1 MASLR
6 DIRQKIKSVTTIQQ
20 ITNAM
25 RMMSTAKLS
34 RAIESV
40 NRTKPYVNKLLSLA
54 RNIKLMIPDFRHP
67 ALEEREVNKSTT
79 IIIGG
84 ERGLCGGFNQE
95 LNSFALKEVKK
106 VDLEK
111 QDLFVIGQK
120 AIRFFQYSNVPMA
133 KEFATMNVKELE
145 TELFALSKDIYN
157 QFKNNKTDKVS
168 LIYTSFISSIN
179 HPILCNQLLPIPKNS
194 DLLEKS
200 TDYSDKSLE
209 ESILNATYDFYPS
222 PDEIFDQI
230 LPRYMFNSL
239 LQAVIESSAAEQS
252 SRMMA
257 MTSATDRAN
266 EKLDSLKLE
275 LNRSRQAQ
283 ITQELNEVIAGSQT

>member
-6 DIRQKIKSVTTIQQ
+6 DIRQKIKSVKTIYQ

-40 NRTKPYVNKLLSLA
+40 NRTKPYVNILLTLS
-54 RNIKLMIPDFRHP
+54 RDIKSMIPDFHHP

-84 ERGLCGGFNQE
+84 ERGLCGGFNQD
-95 LNSFALKEVKK
+95 LNKFALNQIQKIEL
-106 VDLEK
+106 DK
-111 QDLFVIGQK
+111 QQLYVIGQK
-120 AIRFFQYSNVPMA
+120 AIRFFEYSNIPMA
-133 KEFATMNVKELE
+133 KEYPTMNVKELE
-145 TELFALSKDIYN
+145 SELFSLSKELYDK
-157 QFKNNKTDKVS
+157 FKNNETDKVS
-168 LIYTSFISSIN
+168 IIFTSYISSIN

-200 TDYSDKSLE
+200 ADDSDGNQE
-209 ESILNATYDFYPS
+209 ESILNTSFDFYPS

-230 LPRYMFNSL
+230 LPRYMYNSL
-239 LQAVIESSAAEQS
+239 LKAVIESVAAEQS

-266 EKLDSLKLE
+266 EKLDSLRLE

>member
-6 DIRQKIKSVTTIQQ
+6 DIRQKIKSVKTIHQ

-54 RNIKLMIPDFRHP
+54 RNIKLMIPDFQHP
-67 ALEEREVNKSTT
+67 ALEEREVNKITT

-95 LNSFALKEVKK
+95 LNTFALKEVKK

-111 QDLFVIGQK
+111 QELFVIGQK
-120 AIRFFQYSNVPMA
+120 AIRFFQYSNIPMA

-145 TELFALSKDIYN
+145 TELFTLSKELYN
-157 QFKNNKTDKVS
+157 QYKAHKTDKVN
-168 LIYTSFISSIN
+168 LIYTSYISSIN
-179 HPILCNQLLPIPKNS
+179 HPVLCNQLLPIPKNS

-200 TDYSDKSLE
+200 KDDSDESSE

-222 PDEIFDQI
+222 PEEIFDQI

-239 LQAVIESSAAEQS
+239 LQAVIESIAAEQS

-266 EKLDSLKLE
+266 EKLDSLRLE

>member
-6 DIRQKIKSVTTIQQ
+6 DIRQKIKSVKTIHQ

-95 LNSFALKEVKK
+95 LNTFALKEVKK

-111 QDLFVIGQK
+111 QELFVIGQK
-120 AIRFFQYSNVPMA
+120 AIRFFQYSNIPMA

-145 TELFALSKDIYN
+145 TELFTLSKELYN
-157 QFKNNKTDKVS
+157 QYKAHKTDKVN
-168 LIYTSFISSIN
+168 LIYTSYISSIN
-179 HPILCNQLLPIPKNS
+179 HPVLCNQLLPIPKNS

-200 TDYSDKSLE
+200 KDDSDESSE

-222 PDEIFDQI
+222 PEEIFDQI

-239 LQAVIESSAAEQS
+239 LQAVIESIAAEQS

>member
-6 DIRQKIKSVTTIQQ
+6 DIRQKIKSVKTIHQ

-34 RAIESV
+34 RAMESV

-54 RNIKLMIPDFRHP
+54 RSIKLMIPDFHHP
-67 ALEEREVNKSTT
+67 ALEERVVNKSTT

-95 LNSFALKEVKK
+95 LNSFALKQIKK
-106 VDLEK
+106 FDLEK
-111 QDLFVIGQK
+111 QELFVIGQK
-120 AIRFFQYSNVPMA
+120 AIRFFQYSNIPIA
-133 KEFATMNVKELE
+133 KEFPTMNVKELE
-145 TELFALSKDIYN
+145 LELFALSKELYN
-157 QFKNNKTDKVS
+157 QYKANKTDKVS
-168 LIYTSFISSIN
+168 LIYTSYISSMN
-179 HPILCNQLLPIPKNS
+179 HPVLCNQLLPIPKNS
-194 DLLEKS
+194 DLLLNS
-200 TDYSDKSLE
+200 TDDSDKSLE
-209 ESILNATYDFYPS
+209 ESILNATFDFYPS

-239 LQAVIESSAAEQS
+239 LQAVIESVAAEQS

-266 EKLDSLKLE
+266 EKLDSLRLE

>member
-6 DIRQKIKSVTTIQQ
+6 DIRQKIKSVKTIHQ

-95 LNSFALKEVKK
+95 LNTFALKEVKK
-106 VDLEK
+106 ADLEK
-111 QDLFVIGQK
+111 QELYVIGQK
-120 AIRFFQYSNVPMA
+120 AIRFFQFSNIPIA
-133 KEFATMNVKELE
+133 KEFETMNVKELE
-145 TELFALSKDIYN
+145 TELFALSKELYN
-157 QFKNNKTDKVS
+157 QYKVNKTDKVN
-168 LIYTSFISSIN
+168 LIYTSYISSIN
-179 HPILCNQLLPIPKNS
+179 HPVLCNQLLPIPKNS
-194 DLLEKS
+194 DLLEK
-200 TDYSDKSLE
+200 TADNSDECSE
-209 ESILNATYDFYPS
+209 ESILNATYDFYRS
-222 PDEIFDQI
+222 PEEIFDQI

-239 LQAVIESSAAEQS
+239 LQALIESIAAEQS

-266 EKLDSLKLE
+266 EKLDSLRLE

-283 ITQELNEVIAGSQT
+283 ITQELNEVIAGSQS